1 MNILA
6 YHKFS
11 RRDGSPFLN
20 LVMMAP
26 LMDHHGT
33 VRYFIGCQID
43 ISHLLEGGKG
53 LESFK
58 YLLDKD
64 KEAIQKPLPDP
75 LDNRPPLKVLREL
88 GSLLNDEEIE
98 VVHSQNRRNSIDSGR
113 SSTPTRANN
122 PPATARRYV
131 GMDEPIGD
139 SNFWPPSAFGPSGR
153 LPGVYQNVRLAK
165 LLLRMWSLR

>member
-1 MNILA
+1 
-6 YHKFS
+6 
-11 RRDGSPFLN
+11 
-20 LVMMAP
+20 MMAP
-26 LMDHHGT
+26 LMDHRGT

-58 YLLDKD
+58 YLLDRD
-64 KEAIQKPLPDP
+64 KEAVQKPLPDP

-98 VVHSQNRRNSIDSGR
+98 VVHSHNRRGSIDSGR

-131 GMDEPIGD
+131 GMDEPIGEP
-139 SNFWPPSAFGPSGR
+139 NFWPPSAFGPSGR